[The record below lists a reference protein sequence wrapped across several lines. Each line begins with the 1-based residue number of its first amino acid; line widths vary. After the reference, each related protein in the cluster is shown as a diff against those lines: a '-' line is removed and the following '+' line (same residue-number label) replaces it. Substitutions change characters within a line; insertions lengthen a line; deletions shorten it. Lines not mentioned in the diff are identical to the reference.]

1 MVEKCGEGER
11 SRERGKGKKLRG
23 GSEEKEIGEKSGIG
37 FRTWS
42 VRSLPFKKNKIKSLR
57 AQLLNIHVPGSGE
70 ALSNHSRSFFLL

>member
-37 FRTWS
+37 FRS
-42 VRSLPFKKNKIKSLR
+42 SLPFKKNKIKSLR

>member
-42 VRSLPFKKNKIKSLR
+42 VRSLPFKKKIK
-57 AQLLNIHVPGSGE
+57 
-70 ALSNHSRSFFLL
+70 

>member
-42 VRSLPFKKNKIKSLR
+42 VRSLPFKKKKNKITQGT
-57 AQLLNIHVPGSGE
+57 ATEYTCPG
-70 ALSNHSRSFFLL
+70 